1 MLTSDDITNLIEE
14 NKDTLKT
21 YGVKKIAL
29 FGSHARGD
37 ATPDSDVDLLVEFE
51 KGRGL
56 FKDHTNLLNF
66 LEDKLQ
72 KPIDLVKPHL
82 IREELK
88 PRIQQEKTNETN
100 I

>member
-1 MLTSDDITNLIEE
+1 MLASDDIISLIEE
-14 NKDTLKT
+14 NKDVLKT

-29 FGSHARGD
+29 FGSYARGD

-56 FKDHTNLLNF
+56 FRDYTNLLNF

-72 KPIDLVKPHL
+72 KPVDLVKPHL
-82 IREELK
+82 LREELK
-88 PRIQQEKTNETN
+88 PHVLGEIKYEARV
-100 I
+100 